1 MKSRHG
7 CRDLNSTLYNCP
19 FVVSQRIHFA
29 VAAAASPTG
38 VQPVLDSTMAP
49 LNNWETVKENAAP
62 LARGR
67 NVAQLEKTMTRMTEE
82 ERLRAEQTVAR
93 YEQRLRA
100 DAAAD
105 AATVSGDPLV
115 DWLSYIKFHQETFP
129 TATHEQFLLLER
141 CFRTFCGGGS
151 SSSSSTTTKQ
161 LYANDPRFVR
171 VCCLFA
177 DKTQEPVT
185 TFQEIYKL
193 GIGHQSAT
201 FWNAWAFV
209 AEKKQ
214 DYQLAEQIF
223 EKAIRK
229 QAKPLDYILLRQKR
243 FLRRMSRHFLNS
255 TTMLESGGEDE
266 EEGHRRGIL
275 GSLSGDA
282 VVRNDR
288 TAAGRSGSGVSIIG
302 RRGGGAPS
310 SSTLSTFTDRSRRS
324 TTAAAPAN
332 NNNTNGVPSKDSFAI
347 FEDASEARGHHF
359 LDDSFDLVAP
369 ARTDREREEDRW
381 KENRLAAERWNERGS
396 LASTS
401 AAYAQYHHHSSS
413 SSSALPSYPRATTPT
428 AFAIHVDQECA
439 VEHDRAQEEHQRYQ
453 ASHRTVRDER
463 ALREHETSVSDTLSH
478 DPLFYVRHPEQV
490 GSVDG
495 ARRAAAAAGPTT
507 EARAAAAGKSAGGDR
522 SKDDKKKKGVRSMWK
537 NRLLTGA
544 DGKEQCFEEAR
555 MHAKWYTVLDDG
567 TSNFNDLA
575 PSSKT
580 SGSEDDNSCM
590 SMSMEELMSVDE
602 ESYVSATAGEEK
614 VEAAAAPRKA
624 FARRDDLVGT
634 DSKPPASASAFLP
647 PLPDRHP
654 LSLTST
660 SFLRNNNSS
669 FENPTPRNTSSASST
684 VDEAAAVGAPT
695 GREEQTINTQL
706 ALKELSMMFSSPAVD
721 LNDSA
726 VAPADR
732 SGGLGPILNESASS
746 ELRNTSAVGSGGP
759 FETIAEVESDN
770 SDPNGS
776 FAQQH
781 GDSEND
787 GAHNPDARSQQTT
800 PDFDKV
806 ALRALQQETSK
817 EAVGLGC
824 TAAAAT
830 ARPPPSR
837 TIGRIDQNDPF
848 RGLQEHDLPATAGFE
863 IYSEEEEKKEDN
875 GGGGGFQIYADSEQ
889 KPPAATA
896 AAAAAGT
903 FQIYQDEETTLD
915 RSRRPTTGFSI
926 FEDDQVDPKT
936 SRSSERVPVNT
947 FQIYDEGD
955 VATNDSDSPLSA
967 GDTAC
972 FPDIFGKPRSMKA
985 RGSIDSSAGRSEGR
999 HSCSSQGD
1007 TATFSLIGDLD
1018 VAVATSGD
1026 SPLESAPADRAL
1038 GKVFSG
1044 S

>member
-1 MKSRHG
+1 
-7 CRDLNSTLYNCP
+7 
-19 FVVSQRIHFA
+19 
-29 VAAAASPTG
+29 
-38 VQPVLDSTMAP
+38 MAP
-49 LNNWETVKENAAP
+49 LTNNWETVKENAAP

-67 NVAQLEKTMTRMTEE
+67 NVAQLEKTTMTLMTEE
-82 ERLRAEQTVAR
+82 ERSRAQQTVAR
-93 YEQRLRA
+93 YEQRLR
-100 DAAAD
+100 DASVA
-105 AATVSGDPLV
+105 GDPLV

-141 CFRTFCGGGS
+141 CFRTFCGS
-151 SSSSSTTTKQ
+151 NTTKQ
-161 LYANDPRFVR
+161 QYANDPRFVR

-229 QAKPLDYILLRQKR
+229 QAKPIDYILLRQKR
-243 FLRRMSRHFLNS
+243 FLRRMSRHFLNA
-255 TTMLESGGEDE
+255 TTLLESGGEEEE
-266 EEGHRRGIL
+266 EEGRRGIL

-282 VVRNDR
+282 AVRNDR
-288 TAAGRSGSGVSIIG
+288 TAVAGRSSGVSIVG
-302 RRGGGAPS
+302 RRGGGAHSSS

-324 TTAAAPAN
+324 TAAAAASAN
-332 NNNTNGVPSKDSFAI
+332 NNNNGVPSKDSFAI
-347 FEDASEARGHHF
+347 FEDASEARGNHF

-401 AAYAQYHHHSSS
+401 AAYKQYHHHHHHHS

-439 VEHDRAQEEHQRYQ
+439 VEHDRAEEEHQRYQ

-495 ARRAAAAAGPTT
+495 ARRAAATGPST
-507 EARAAAAGKSAGGDR
+507 EARAAAAGKSAAGDR

-544 DGKEQCFEEAR
+544 NGKEQCFEEAR
-555 MHAKWYTVLDDG
+555 MHAKYYTVIDDG

-614 VEAAAAPRKA
+614 VEAAAAAPRKA
-624 FARRDDLVGT
+624 LARRDDLVGT
-634 DSKPPASASAFLP
+634 DSKPPASAFLP

-746 ELRNTSAVGSGGP
+746 EVRNTSAIGSGGGP

-770 SDPNGS
+770 YSDPNGS

-787 GAHNPDARSQQTT
+787 GTHNPDARSQQTT

-824 TAAAAT
+824 AAAAT

-863 IYSEEEEKKEDN
+863 IYSEEEETKEDHG
-875 GGGGGFQIYADSEQ
+875 GGGGGFQIYEDNEQ
-889 KPPAATA
+889 KPPA

-915 RSRRPTTGFSI
+915 RNRRPTTGFSV
-926 FEDDQVDPKT
+926 FEDDQVDTKT
-936 SRSSERVPVNT
+936 SRSSERVPIST

-972 FPDIFGKPRSMKA
+972 FPDIFGKPSSMNA
-985 RGSIDSSAGRSEGR
+985 RGSIDSSADRSEGR

-1007 TATFSLIGDLD
+1007 TATFSLMGDLD

-1026 SPLESAPADRAL
+1026 SPLESAPAGRAL